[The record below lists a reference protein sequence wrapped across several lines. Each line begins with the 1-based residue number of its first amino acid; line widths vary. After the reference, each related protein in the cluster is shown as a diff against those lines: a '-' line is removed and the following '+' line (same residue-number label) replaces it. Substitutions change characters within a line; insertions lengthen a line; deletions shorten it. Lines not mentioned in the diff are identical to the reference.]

1 MNREAYIHS
10 TYLTSIRKPFPKSGL
25 SKIDVTGQFGSHI
38 ASCEN
43 VHPFRNSKHAVSK
56 HRGPFSDQA
65 RSTWHTQATPQKI
78 ILGSQILFKAV
89 AKQLRFNNN
98 GTCNLT
104 LAEPQGLQPVHC
116 WLQVLLNAQAK
127 KEWKTSYSLCNL
139 TLAEPQGR

>member
-104 LAEPQGLQPVHC
+104 LAELLAASSAQCSSQERMENQLQP
-116 WLQVLLNAQAK
+116 LQPDP
-127 KEWKTSYSLCNL
+127 C
-139 TLAEPQGR
+139 